1 MTQETYTNEEVREIV
16 RTAEIIGEKRK
27 EMREF
32 SRFSDYAR
40 RYPGYLE
47 GYRHIGSMVEK
58 YPEFLSVDR
67 EDFMGAIK
75 NLERAQEN
83 SR

>member
-1 MTQETYTNEEVREIV
+1 MTKEAYKLEEVQEIV
-16 RTAEIIGEKRK
+16 RISGIIGEKRVQ
-27 EMREF
+27 MREF

-40 RYPGYLE
+40 KHPGCLE
-47 GYRHIGSMVEK
+47 GYRYIGSMVDK

-67 EDFMGAIK
+67 EDFRGAIK

-83 SR
+83 PR